1 MPVLFGGALLASTAM
16 PSLAAAQNIEKVNGE
31 KFNNQVNQIYA
42 DKLVNSTAVNAFK
55 NFELDAGRIA
65 NMHMGTAANPNAAG
79 SLVNFV
85 NNQASI
91 SGTVNA
97 VKNGGIGGNL
107 YFLSP
112 NGVVVGSTGVIN
124 AGSVHLMAPSQSEY
138 NAMVGSSG
146 VNDTGFS
153 QRWSKIQDGS
163 IALNADATIK
173 VAGKINTVDG
183 ASLRGGNVNLESG
196 ASVVSKDS
204 LDFSSLVNVSTAN
217 AGLAGNL
224 SLQKSSDN
232 GKIVLAAVGNS
243 GTTSDWTRIE
253 LKPTVTVAEGATV
266 STTGDVSVTAMA
278 KNEEAFALG
287 TVEATVNANGEI
299 TGKNVNI
306 AAKAEDVFVTNGG
319 DHAASLHKLFTGSG
333 SYDVL
338 GAGADVLRLIDV
350 DTVLALHHVK
360 AETNIGKNAV
370 IKATGADPSDGKA
383 LSITAD
389 STLTAGMATS
399 PDGIV
404 GGILDIV
411 NDRHLK
417 LRQGAQSTSVAVAK
431 LDNKAVVNVEGK
443 LQTDQGGAKVASNA
457 SASPTVSAKESLSK
471 TDNVT
476 LALGIGVLVGENTS
490 EVNLK
495 DTANIQNIAKSFD
508 ASAESTE
515 KVSLTAGA
523 KATSNAMAGTAVA
536 VMDYDSS
543 ADLKVDTA
551 IHAGGEV
558 NLSSKN
564 TVKSNKINAS
574 NSIGAS
580 TQSAENMEQSLFT
593 NSSKYIGNIKNTIV
607 DGGFKKFF
615 KMGSPEQG
623 ESLFEE
629 TKSLFNAGASVA
641 VASETNTAKTTLTKN
656 ADIWAAGNVKV
667 TSDMQA
673 DSTHMYASGSMGNA
687 AQKKIDENNKESV
700 QKVKIQASVLVADL
714 DSSAQVVVE
723 EGDAALPPPA
733 NSPMSLTS

>member
-1 MPVLFGGALLASTAM
+1 M
-16 PSLAAAQNIEKVNGE
+16 NK
-31 KFNNQVNQIYA
+31 
-42 DKLVNSTAVNAFK
+42 
-55 NFELDAGRIA
+55 
-65 NMHMGTAANPNAAG
+65 MG
-79 SLVNFV
+79 
-85 NNQASI
+85 
-91 SGTVNA
+91 
-97 VKNGGIGGNL
+97 
-107 YFLSP
+107 
-112 NGVVVGSTGVIN
+112 
-124 AGSVHLMAPSQSEY
+124 
-138 NAMVGSSG
+138 
-146 VNDTGFS
+146 DTPP
-153 QRWSKIQDGS
+153 
-163 IALNADATIK
+163 LT
-173 VAGKINTVDG
+173 
-183 ASLRGGNVNLESG
+183 L
-196 ASVVSKDS
+196 
-204 LDFSSLVNVSTAN
+204 
-217 AGLAGNL
+217 
-224 SLQKSSDN
+224 
-232 GKIVLAAVGNS
+232 
-243 GTTSDWTRIE
+243 
-253 LKPTVTVAEGATV
+253 P
-266 STTGDVSVTAMA
+266 

-319 DHAASLHKLFTGSG
+319 DHAASLHKFFTGSG

-338 GAGADVLRLIDV
+338 GAGADVLRRIDV

-360 AETNIGKNAV
+360 AETNIGKNAA

-389 STLTAGMATS
+389 STLTAGMATN

-457 SASPTVSAKESLSK
+457 TASPTVSAKEALSK

-476 LALGIGVLVGENTS
+476 LALGIGVLVGENIS

-495 DTANIQNIAKSFD
+495 DTANIQNIANSFN
-508 ASAESTE
+508 AAAESTE

-523 KATSNAMAGTAVA
+523 KATDNAMAGTAVA

-543 ADLKVDTA
+543 ATLNVDTA
-551 IHAGGEV
+551 IHAGEV

-607 DGGFKKFF
+607 DGVFKKFF
-615 KMGSPEQG
+615 KMGSPEQ
-623 ESLFEE
+623 EASLFEDA
-629 TKSLFNAGASVA
+629 KSLFNAGASVA
-641 VASETNTAKTTLTKN
+641 VASETNTAKTALTKN

-700 QKVKIQASVLVADL
+700 QKVKIQA
-714 DSSAQVVVE
+714 
-723 EGDAALPPPA
+723 
-733 NSPMSLTS
+733 

>member
-1 MPVLFGGALLASTAM
+1 
-16 PSLAAAQNIEKVNGE
+16 
-31 KFNNQVNQIYA
+31 
-42 DKLVNSTAVNAFK
+42 
-55 NFELDAGRIA
+55 
-65 NMHMGTAANPNAAG
+65 MHMGTAANPNAAG

-146 VNDTGFS
+146 VNDTS

-319 DHAASLHKLFTGSG
+319 DHAASL
-333 SYDVL
+333 VL

-580 TQSAENMEQSLFT
+580 TQSAEISKTPSWTGDSRSSSRWVPPSRENPSLRRPSP
-593 NSSKYIGNIKNTIV
+593 SSMRGPVWRWPPRTIR
-607 DGGFKKFF
+607 
-615 KMGSPEQG
+615 PR
-623 ESLFEE
+623 
-629 TKSLFNAGASVA
+629 
-641 VASETNTAKTTLTKN
+641 
-656 ADIWAAGNVKV
+656 
-667 TSDMQA
+667 
-673 DSTHMYASGSMGNA
+673 
-687 AQKKIDENNKESV
+687 
-700 QKVKIQASVLVADL
+700 
-714 DSSAQVVVE
+714 
-723 EGDAALPPPA
+723 LP
-733 NSPMSLTS
+733 